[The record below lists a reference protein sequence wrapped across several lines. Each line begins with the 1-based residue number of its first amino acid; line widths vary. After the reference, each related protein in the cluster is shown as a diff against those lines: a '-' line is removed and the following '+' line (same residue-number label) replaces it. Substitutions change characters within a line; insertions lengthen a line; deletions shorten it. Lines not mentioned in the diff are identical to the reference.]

1 MKRSAMVLVMLG
13 MFGAAPL
20 KPATAATP
28 SPEEALQLNPIQ
40 SNVEYDSPGAA
51 EVAQCTLTAEKFDGK
66 LGWVLKSPKGVVLR
80 LFIDTNGD
88 NIVDRWSYYQGGI
101 EVYRDIDT
109 DFNGK
114 ADQYRWFH
122 TAGVRWGRDENED
135 GQIDRWKDISA
146 EEVTAEVVAAIAD
159 QDVQRFARVSLSE
172 EELENLGLGQQR
184 TEEIAERIAEIEA
197 DFRQMVSSQKTQE
210 VVGEDARWLQFSGNK
225 PGVVPAGTEGSTKDL
240 KAYENVIAVFESG
253 DGHGQVQVGTLVE
266 VDGGWRVVGLPQ
278 PITDSQEQLAAS
290 GIFFRA
296 SPAAPTAGAGSG
308 PNERVQ
314 ELLAEMEELDQA
326 ASQADPSE
334 LPQYNTKRA
343 DLLEQVAEAS
353 ETAADRA
360 MWIRQMADMISAA
373 VQSGTYPDGAKRL
386 QQLFDR
392 LDKQS
397 GDKDLAAYV
406 KFRQLAA
413 DYGQQLMERD
423 ADYAELQ
430 EQWLKNLEQ
439 FVEEFPQSPDSAEAM
454 LQLGMTEEFS
464 GNEDEALQWYAEIVE
479 TFPESAQAKK
489 AMGARTRLNSVGR
502 QISLQ
507 GESLR
512 DGKIDLQQYRGNVVL
527 IQYWA
532 TWSKCQADM
541 AIIKDLLEKYG
552 KAGFKVIG
560 VNVDSQAEEVK
571 QFLSENAVPWPQIF
585 EEGGLDSRPA
595 NELGILTVPT
605 TILVD
610 EQGKVIDRNVRVAE
624 LDDELKKLVR

>member
-1 MKRSAMVLVMLG
+1 
-13 MFGAAPL
+13 
-20 KPATAATP
+20 
-28 SPEEALQLNPIQ
+28 
-40 SNVEYDSPGAA
+40 
-51 EVAQCTLTAEKFDGK
+51 
-66 LGWVLKSPKGVVLR
+66 
-80 LFIDTNGD
+80 
-88 NIVDRWSYYQGGI
+88 
-101 EVYRDIDT
+101 
-109 DFNGK
+109 
-114 ADQYRWFH
+114 
-122 TAGVRWGRDENED
+122 
-135 GQIDRWKDISA
+135 
-146 EEVTAEVVAAIAD
+146 
-159 QDVQRFARVSLSE
+159 
-172 EELENLGLGQQR
+172 
-184 TEEIAERIAEIEA
+184 
-197 DFRQMVSSQKTQE
+197 
-210 VVGEDARWLQFSGNK
+210 
-225 PGVVPAGTEGSTKDL
+225 
-240 KAYENVIAVFESG
+240 
-253 DGHGQVQVGTLVE
+253 
-266 VDGGWRVVGLPQ
+266 
-278 PITDSQEQLAAS
+278 
-290 GIFFRA
+290 
-296 SPAAPTAGAGSG
+296 
-308 PNERVQ
+308 
-314 ELLAEMEELDQA
+314 
-326 ASQADPSE
+326 
-334 LPQYNTKRA
+334 
-343 DLLEQVAEAS
+343 
-353 ETAADRA
+353 
-360 MWIRQMADMISAA
+360 MADMISAA